1 MAMVGSLAIRPLQ
14 DAGIGAYAAL
24 GAIEL
29 AIDRGI
35 PVEDALG
42 ELMFGIFGSD
52 ISDRLA
58 TATVV
63 VCIGTIGIAIMTC
76 AFYGWGRLT
85 RRLTGLSTG
94 TWPVTTALG
103 LASVLF
109 LGGLLN
115 LCRLA
120 HPGTLAGVVVAGL
133 MLSVLAAR
141 HDSTGRPKL
150 KRSRN
155 WRYVASWGTTTIAL
169 MGFTIVT
176 QLAPSLYNAGDDFS
190 TLYSSCYPHG

>member
-1 MAMVGSLAIRPLQ
+1 MQTRGPRSLLT
-14 DAGIGAYAAL
+14 
-24 GAIEL
+24 GAI
-29 AIDRGI
+29 IDRPAWLWWAPWQSGRCRTQGSEPTLPSARSNWPSIGEI

-63 VCIGTIGIAIMTC
+63 VCIGAIGIAIMTC

-109 LGGLLN
+109 LGGLPK

-133 MLSVLAAR
+133 MPSVLAKCQ
-141 HDSTGRPKL
+141 P
-150 KRSRN
+150 SREWPRN
-155 WRYVASWGTTTIAL
+155 H
-169 MGFTIVT
+169 
-176 QLAPSLYNAGDDFS
+176 
-190 TLYSSCYPHG
+190 TLT